1 VSRVRSAIAIAI
13 VLLTAM
19 PLLAACSGG
28 DYKVTAVFDDA
39 GDLQS
44 RGGVQMADVRI
55 GRIGSIKLTKD
66 FKARVT
72 LHLDHGVRVPKNA
85 EALLRTT
92 SLLGEKFVE
101 LRPQGDP
108 AKGPFLANGD
118 TVAKTGEAP
127 ELEFVAQQAIE
138 VLSAVTSNDVAS
150 LVDTGAAAFGDRGPQ
165 LKALLSDMA
174 SISSTLAQ
182 RTKEITQIIDHL
194 SSATATLAA
203 GKDDLS
209 AMFVNLAKAST
220 VLADNRQR
228 AIDAIAQ
235 LSRLARSQN
244 VVMDKYR
251 ADMDRQIK
259 QVDMIVAAAAT
270 QTAEISNLLDWL
282 NKFTIGVPK
291 VIPNDFTQIFQWV
304 VPASQDPRVGKP

>member
-259 QVDMIVAAAAT
+259 QVDTIVAAATT